1 MKIGDLAV
9 WSKEAAQWTSESS
22 PNVGDVAGIVI
33 AVVPMRRANCR
44 TRPARVRIHNGEE
57 AFYITPDFVEAAN
70 ENR

>member
-9 WSKEAAQWTSESS
+9 WSKQAAQWTSECS

-33 AVVPMRRANCR
+33 AVYNCR
-44 TRPARVRIHNGEE
+44 TVFPRRKGRVRIHDGED
-57 AFYITPDFVEAAN
+57 AFYVSPDFVEAAN